1 MKFALVVALAT
12 LSMTNVAAANA
23 AESIVVPVSDT
34 GEIPVHNNQGYDWS
48 GFYAGIYGVGQ
59 AGLESLRP
67 GVGIQAGVNAQF
79 GFYLLGAE
87 LAVHGLPEGKAD
99 IGGASYGQI
108 LGRAGLAV
116 SDDAIVYAAG
126 GFGIDLGAP
135 DDQHLLAGAGAEF
148 ALNERVSIDAQYLH
162 GFPIAGGESID
173 QVTLGANWHF

>member
-1 MKFALVVALAT
+1 MKFAIVVVLAT
-12 LSMTNVAAANA
+12 VSSISVAAAGA
-23 AESIVVPVSDT
+23 ADSIVVPMSDA
-34 GEIPVHNNQGYDWS
+34 GAIPVHNDQGYDWS
-48 GFYAGIYGVGQ
+48 GFYAGIYGIGQ
-59 AGLESLRP
+59 TGLGSLRP

-87 LAVHGLPEGKAD
+87 LAVHGLPEGEAD
-99 IGGASYGQI
+99 VGSTSYGQI

-126 GFGIDLGAP
+126 GYGIDLGAP

-162 GFPIAGGESID
+162 GFSVGDGESMD